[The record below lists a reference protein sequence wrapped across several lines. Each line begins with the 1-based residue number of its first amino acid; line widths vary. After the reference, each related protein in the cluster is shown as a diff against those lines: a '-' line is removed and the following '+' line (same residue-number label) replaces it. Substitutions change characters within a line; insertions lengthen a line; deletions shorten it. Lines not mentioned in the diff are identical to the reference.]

1 MRIATF
7 NLENLD
13 LRSGEEEV
21 FDRRAA
27 ILRPLLERAAAD
39 VLCLQE
45 INAQKTHHHD
55 PRALTVLDRLVSGSR
70 YEGYY
75 RAQTVRPKGTGPMDV
90 HNLVVLSRRPIIE
103 SRQVHHDLV
112 APWTWTPPSART
124 SPAPPIAVSWDRP
137 ALHVRIDLD
146 GGLPLH
152 IVNLHLR
159 ASRAVPIFDRT
170 GTVRGQSTSAW
181 AEGFFLAAQK
191 QIGQALEVRLLVDG
205 LFDADPS
212 ASILVCGDMN
222 ADEHEMPIRLLCAAS
237 DDAGGAHPDER
248 ALVPLED
255 RLPLALRY
263 SVRHAGRPVMLDH
276 LLASQS
282 MARRCI
288 GVEVF
293 NEGLADEAY
302 VTGAV
307 PGSLHA
313 ALVADFSEES
323 PPQAALDSTA
333 DAASRE
339 RNRS

>member
-13 LRSGEEEV
+13 LRLGEEAV

-27 ILRPLLERAAAD
+27 VLRPLLERAAAD

-45 INAQKTHHHD
+45 VNAQKTHRHG
-55 PRALTVLDRLVSGSR
+55 PRTLAALDRLLAGSR
-70 YEGYY
+70 YEGYHL
-75 RAQTVRPKGTGPMDV
+75 AHTVIPKGTSPMGI
-90 HNLVVLSRRPIIE
+90 HNLVILSQRPILE

-112 APWTWTPPSART
+112 PSWTWTPPTTSS
-124 SPAPPIAVSWDRP
+124 SPAPPVEVSWDRP
-137 ALHVRIDLD
+137 ALHVRIGLGD
-146 GGLPLH
+146 GRPLH
-152 IVNLHLR
+152 ILNLHLR
-159 ASRAVPIFDRT
+159 ASRAAPIFGRT
-170 GTVRGQSTSAW
+170 GKGGGQSTSTW
-181 AEGFFLAAQK
+181 AQGFFLAAQK
-191 QIGQALEVRLLVDG
+191 QIGQALEVRLLVDE

-212 ASILVCGDMN
+212 ANILVCGDMN

-237 DDAGGAHPDER
+237 DDTGLPDLEVR

-255 RLPLALRY
+255 RLPQALRY

-276 LLASQS
+276 LLASPM

-288 GVEVF
+288 GIDVF

-302 VTGAV
+302 ASKDL

-313 ALVADFSEES
+313 VLVADFSG
-323 PPQAALDSTA
+323 D
-333 DAASRE
+333 
-339 RNRS
+339 